1 MNSTDNVY
9 NIYFTFYSTRHR
21 VYMNGHQNNPQTPRI
36 LQRPPPPVLKFLD
49 LSWRTYRRYMY
60 IHLRVQ
66 VANLNLSN
74 INMYKYVN
82 STVKSY
88 PPSHSNE
95 SFLQLHLL
103 INFSIK
109 KIKVRSKFLMY
120 FVLVH

>member
-1 MNSTDNVY
+1 
-9 NIYFTFYSTRHR
+9 
-21 VYMNGHQNNPQTPRI
+21 MNGHQNNPQTPRI
-36 LQRPPPPVLKFLD
+36 LQHLPPPPVLPFLD
-49 LSWRTYRRYMY
+49 LCLRTYRRYMY

-95 SFLQLHLL
+95 SFLKKFLQLHLL